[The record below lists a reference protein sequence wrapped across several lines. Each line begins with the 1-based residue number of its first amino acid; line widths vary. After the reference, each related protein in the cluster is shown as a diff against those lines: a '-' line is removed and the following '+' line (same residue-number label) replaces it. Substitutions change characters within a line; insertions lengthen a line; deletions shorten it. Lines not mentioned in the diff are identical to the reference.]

1 MFCFVK
7 AKLKLNP
14 RFGGKF
20 HLPKNCINTV
30 KDCILQLK
38 TTAVHSWQ
46 IMGLELE
53 EARQETQLHELATEC
68 LKFRVHQKQDSRVRI
83 KVQVVNLG
91 RDHRGIS
98 LGEEMTYKKKGY

>member
-7 AKLKLNP
+7 AKLRLNP
-14 RFGGKF
+14 LFGGKS
-20 HLPKNCINTV
+20 HLPKNCINTI

-38 TTAVHSWQ
+38 TTAVHSW
-46 IMGLELE
+46 
-53 EARQETQLHELATEC
+53 
-68 LKFRVHQKQDSRVRI
+68 LKFRVHQKQDSGVRI

-98 LGEEMTYKKKGY
+98 LGEEMTYKKEGYLLIKGA